1 MNPFHGDAMT
11 SLADDDE
18 VARRRPYVSAGIG
31 TMTPRTTLNCR
42 ANTVPYHRHYIHH
55 IHHSTF

>member
-18 VARRRPYVSAGIG
+18 VARRGPYVSAGIG
-31 TMTPRTTLNCR
+31 AMTQRTTLNCQ
-42 ANTVPYHRHYIHH
+42 ASAVPHHRRYIHQT
-55 IHHSTF
+55 HHSTF

>member
-18 VARRRPYVSAGIG
+18 VARRGPYASAGIG
-31 TMTPRTTLNCR
+31 AMTPRTRLNCQ
-42 ANTVPYHRHYIHH
+42 ASAVPHHRRYIHQ